1 MFIESIDHSTPRTIG
16 ENDITKP
23 EFDSKINYKLEV
35 RKSHLLKQ
43 FLRYQVENT
52 QKSIMRQQQNIHVNI
67 LLFAHYY
74 IYIFVVIQFYQ
85 VINKRISRKN
95 SIAKPFKCTNCTHT
109 YSSKPALKQH
119 LRLKH
124 FEEHTPLT
132 QPLDQQKLLV
142 VPISQI

>member
-16 ENDITKP
+16 DNEIQEQEYDQ
-23 EFDSKINYKLEV
+23 KINYKLEV
-35 RKSHLLKQ
+35 RKSHLLQQ

-52 QKSIMRQQQNIHVNI
+52 QKSIVKLKKKISDDE
-67 LLFAHYY
+67 
-74 IYIFVVIQFYQ
+74 

-95 SIAKPFKCTNCTHT
+95 SITKPFKCSICTHT
-109 YSSKPALKQH
+109 YSSKAALKQH
-119 LRLKH
+119 LKLKH

-142 VPISQI
+142 EPLSQI